1 MVDHSDGIS
10 QSRERLV
17 RFSWIV
23 PQVAPPQH
31 LFLSDSPR
39 FLHLQCTGCSRFDP
53 DNGIFDPLFQRVQT
67 ELLVGGGGGGAV
79 AAAVRREG
87 GDSAG
92 AGPGAGA
99 GAAAGRRRGAHGR
112 RRGRRGRHG
121 W

>member
-67 ELLVGGGGGGAV
+67 LVQSTSNCNKSENSAV
-79 AAAVRREG
+79 SILMT
-87 GDSAG
+87 SAQVIL
-92 AGPGAGA
+92 
-99 GAAAGRRRGAHGR
+99 
-112 RRGRRGRHG
+112 
-121 W
+121 